1 MERLKAA
8 IILLG
13 DIIVLYGVLTL
24 TLIIRYGADKFQQP
38 FFDHI
43 KPFSLIF
50 IIWILVFYL
59 SELYNYSKFKD
70 GTVLF
75 KTVSTAVIIN
85 FFISI
90 VLFYLLTPLFQ
101 LTPKTNLVI
110 FSFLFT
116 TLNFGWRLLMV
127 KMFIGG
133 FPRIRLLMLGDS
145 MAISEI
151 ASCVYSNPQ
160 IGYDVALWLK
170 EEIKEKDINNLRDSI
185 VKNKIDVVVLPP
197 HLLKKDPEL
206 TRLVYQ
212 LLPMG
217 IEAITSIDFF
227 EMIFTKAPLEEV
239 EESWF
244 IEKITARRHFYDAAK
259 RSVDFV
265 FGIILFIVFLP
276 VMIITAIFIK
286 ITSRG
291 AIFYKQTRIGKND
304 QPFIL
309 YKFRTMKA
317 DHSGPLWTTEND
329 ERLTFVGKILRRTH
343 LDEFP
348 QLYNI
353 IKGDIS
359 FVGPRPERKELA
371 AQYGQL
377 PYYEIRHIIKPGLT
391 GWAQINYKPSAS
403 LEEAYEKLKFDI
415 YYVKNRSLFL
425 DLQIIFKTIKSL
437 FIKTRQ

>member
-24 TLIIRYGADKFQQP
+24 TLMIRYGTDKFQQP
-38 FFDHI
+38 FIDHL

-59 SELYNYSKFKD
+59 SELYNYPRFKD
-70 GTVLF
+70 GIVLF
-75 KTVSTAVIIN
+75 KTLSTAVAVN

-101 LTPKTNLVI
+101 LTPKTNLII
-110 FSFLFT
+110 FSFLFM
-116 TLNFGWRLLMV
+116 TLNFGWRLIMV

-133 FPRIRLLMLGDS
+133 FPRIRLLMIGDS
-145 MAISEI
+145 ITVNEI

-160 IGYDVALWLK
+160 IGYDVVLWLK
-170 EEIKEKDINNLRDSI
+170 EEIKTKDIDNLKKSI
-185 VKNKIDVVVLPP
+185 IENKIDIVVLPP

-206 TRLVYQ
+206 TKLVYR
-212 LLPMG
+212 LLPLG

-227 EMIFTKAPLEEV
+227 EMIFSKAPLEEV

-244 IEKITARRHFYDAAK
+244 IEKITARRHFYDAIK
-259 RSVDFV
+259 RILDMI
-265 FGIILFIVFLP
+265 FGTILFVILLP
-276 VMIITAIFIK
+276 VMMITAILIK

-291 AIFYKQTRIGKND
+291 AIFYKQSRIGKND
-304 QPFIL
+304 RPFIL
-309 YKFRTMKA
+309 CKFRTMKINL
-317 DHSGPLWTTEND
+317 SGPLWTKEND

-371 AQYGQL
+371 EQYGQL

-391 GWAQINYKPSAS
+391 GWAQINYRPSAS
-403 LEEAYEKLKFDI
+403 IEEAYEKLKYDI

-437 FIKTRQ
+437 FIKT

>member
-13 DIIVLYGVLTL
+13 DIIVLYGILTL
-24 TLIIRYGADKFQQP
+24 TLMIRYGTDKFQQP
-38 FFDHI
+38 FLDHL

-59 SELYNYSKFKD
+59 SELYNYPRFKD
-70 GTVLF
+70 GIVLF
-75 KTVSTAVIIN
+75 KTLSTAVAVN

-101 LTPKTNLVI
+101 LTPKTNLII
-110 FSFLFT
+110 FSFLFM
-116 TLNFGWRLLMV
+116 TLNFGWRLIMV

-133 FPRIRLLMLGDS
+133 FPRIRLLTIGDS
-145 MAISEI
+145 ITVNEI

-160 IGYDVALWLK
+160 IGYDVVLWLK
-170 EEIKEKDINNLRDSI
+170 EEIKTKDIDNLKKSI
-185 VKNKIDVVVLPP
+185 IENKIDVVVLPP

-206 TRLVYQ
+206 TKLVYR
-212 LLPMG
+212 LLPLG

-227 EMIFTKAPLEEV
+227 EMIFSKAPLEEV

-244 IEKITARRHFYDAAK
+244 IEKITARRHFYDAIK
-259 RSVDFV
+259 RILDMI
-265 FGIILFIVFLP
+265 FGIILLIILLP
-276 VMIITAIFIK
+276 VMMITAILIK

-291 AIFYKQTRIGKND
+291 AIFYKQSRIGKND
-304 QPFIL
+304 RPFIL
-309 YKFRTMKA
+309 YKFRTMKINL
-317 DHSGPLWTTEND
+317 SGPLWTKEND

-343 LDEFP
+343 LDEFS

-371 AQYGQL
+371 EQYGQL
-377 PYYEIRHIIKPGLT
+377 SYYEIRHIIKPGLT
-391 GWAQINYKPSAS
+391 GWAQINYRPSAS
-403 LEEAYEKLKFDI
+403 IEEAYEKLKYDI

-437 FIKTRQ
+437 FIKT

>member
-1 MERLKAA
+1 MKKLRAV

-13 DIIVLYGVLTL
+13 DIVVLYGALTL

-38 FFDHI
+38 FIDHL

-50 IIWILVFYL
+50 IIWILIFYL
-59 SELYNYSKFKD
+59 SELYNYPRFKD
-70 GTVLF
+70 GIVLF
-75 KTVSTAVIIN
+75 KTISTAVAIN

-101 LTPKTNLVI
+101 LTPKTNLII
-110 FSFLFT
+110 FSFLFMT
-116 TLNFGWRLLMV
+116 FNFGWRLIMV

-145 MAISEI
+145 ITVNEI
-151 ASCVYSNPQ
+151 ASRVYSNPQ
-160 IGYDVALWLK
+160 IGYDIALWLK
-170 EEIKEKDINNLRDSI
+170 EEIKEKDVDNLKNSI
-185 VKNKIDVVVLPP
+185 IENKVDVIILPP

-206 TRLVYQ
+206 TRLIYR
-212 LLPMG
+212 LLPME

-244 IEKITARRHFYDAAK
+244 IEKITARRHFYDAIK
-259 RSVDFV
+259 RILDMI
-265 FGIILFIVFLP
+265 FGTILFIILLP
-276 VMIITAIFIK
+276 VMMITAILIK

-291 AIFYKQTRIGKND
+291 AVFYKQSRIGKND
-304 QPFIL
+304 RPFIL
-309 YKFRTMKA
+309 YKFRTMKIN
-317 DHSGPLWTTEND
+317 HSGPLWTTEKD
-329 ERLTFVGKILRRTH
+329 ERLTFIGKILRRTH

-371 AQYGQL
+371 EQYGQL

-391 GWAQINYKPSAS
+391 GWAQINYRPSS
-403 LEEAYEKLKFDI
+403 SIEEAYEKLKYDI

-437 FIKTRQ
+437 FIKT